1 MRTLSFLISL
11 SFLVVSCGQQEPEV
25 TEMPVQPETVE
36 VVPNAEAEMFVSG
49 MTCVMGCKGAIEK
62 SLNTHEGVASVAIV
76 FEDSVA
82 TVSFDSTLVSA
93 EELANVVGSVAGGG
107 LYKATLLTE

>member
-62 SLNTHEGVASVAIV
+62 SLNTHEGVASVVIV

>member
-25 TEMPVQPETVE
+25 TEMPVQPEVVE

-62 SLNTHEGVASVAIV
+62 SLNAHEGVASFAIM
-76 FEDSVA
+76 FEDSAA
-82 TVSFDSTLVSA
+82 TVSFDSTMVSA
-93 EELANVVGSVAGGG
+93 EELADAVGSVAGGG
-107 LYKATLLTE
+107 LYTATILAE